1 MDKGNNKIKLY
12 TSQSDIVLQIIEKDG
27 VCYSK
32 KEFVSKKYSESSNI
46 FITAYSWFVKEA
58 EKIVKKPEKAE
69 YPYWAFKD
77 LYNVDDS
84 AGGNILTLKVP
95 LEEAI
100 FFDLFDW
107 NKIICMKYIGVCEE
121 DEKEFKENIK
131 KLGLKETNIMLTN
144 FYPELKMQIMESWKF
159 LFRHHKN
166 IKIVNIDKIGKV
178 QVGLWQIKQR
188 MHYKMFVKIVKRVLL
203 IEPAF

>member
-1 MDKGNNKIKLY
+1 MDKENNTIKLY
-12 TSQSDIVLQIIEKDG
+12 TAQTDIVLRIIEKDK

-32 KEFVSKKYSESSNI
+32 KEFVRQKYLESSNI

-131 KLGLKETNIMLTN
+131 KLGLKETDIMLTN
-144 FYPELKMQIMESWKF
+144 FNPELKMQIMESWKF
-159 LFRHHKN
+159 LFMHHKN
-166 IKIVNIDKIGKV
+166 IKIVNIDKIVKV
-178 QVGLWQIKQR
+178 QVVLWLIK
-188 MHYKMFVKIVKRVLL
+188 KECIIKCL
-203 IEPAF
+203 

>member
-32 KEFVSKKYSESSNI
+32 KEFVSKKYSESAPI
-46 FITAYSWFVKEA
+46 FITAYSWFVKEFA
-58 EKIVKKPEKAE
+58 KIIPKPEKAE
-69 YPYWAFKD
+69 YPYWAFKE
-77 LYNVDDS
+77 LYNLDDS
-84 AGGNILTLKVP
+84 GGGNVLKLNVP
-95 LEEAI
+95 LEEAV

-159 LFRHHKN
+159 LFRHHEN
-166 IKIVNIDKIGKV
+166 IKIGNINKIGGV
-178 QVGLWQIKQR
+178 QAGLWQIK
-188 MHYKMFVKIVKRVLL
+188 KEWIINGL
-203 IEPAF
+203 

>member
-1 MDKGNNKIKLY
+1 MGDKRAMDKENNTIKLY
-12 TSQSDIVLQIIEKDG
+12 TAQTDIVLRIIEKDK

-32 KEFVSKKYSESSNI
+32 KEFVRQKYLESSNI

-131 KLGLKETNIMLTN
+131 KLGLKETDIMLTN
-144 FYPELKMQIMESWKF
+144 FNPELKMQIMESWKF
-159 LFRHHKN
+159 LFMHHKN
-166 IKIVNIDKIGKV
+166 IKIVNIDKIVKV
-178 QVGLWQIKQR
+178 QVVLWLIK
-188 MHYKMFVKIVKRVLL
+188 KECIIKCL
-203 IEPAF
+203 

>member
-32 KEFVSKKYSESSNI
+32 KEFVSKKYSESAPI
-46 FITAYSWFVKEA
+46 FITAYSWFVKEFA
-58 EKIVKKPEKAE
+58 KIIPKPEKAE
-69 YPYWAFKD
+69 YPYWAFKE
-77 LYNVDDS
+77 LYNLDDS
-84 AGGNILTLKVP
+84 GGGNVLKLNVP
-95 LEEAI
+95 LEEAV

-159 LFRHHKN
+159 LFRHHEN
-166 IKIVNIDKIGKV
+166 IKIGNINKIGGV
-178 QVGLWQIKQR
+178 QAGLWQIK
-188 MHYKMFVKIVKRVLL
+188 KECIIKCL
-203 IEPAF
+203 